1 MSAMWCEDSNCG
13 CCCFLSVIISSMCE
27 DLKIYVYRRKESLL
41 EVVPATL
48 RHPHVV
54 PTNLTRNLA
63 MSRTLGT
70 RVQGLFCLEDPET
83 PKPLN

>member
-1 MSAMWCEDSNCG
+1 
-13 CCCFLSVIISSMCE
+13 MCE

-70 RVQGLFCLEDPET
+70 RSYGSEFRVCSVWKTQRLQN
-83 PKPLN
+83 PLIKEYTLNYNSIP